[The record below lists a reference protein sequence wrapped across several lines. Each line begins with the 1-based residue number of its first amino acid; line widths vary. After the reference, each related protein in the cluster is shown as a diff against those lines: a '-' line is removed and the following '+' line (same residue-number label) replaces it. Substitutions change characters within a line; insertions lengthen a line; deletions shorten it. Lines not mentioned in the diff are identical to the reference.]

1 MRKEIEN
8 NKISHFFRTS
18 ANFSDFM
25 KQYCMYLHELLM
37 NMDKEKVENAVKC
50 IYAARQCGATIFFAG
65 NGGSAA
71 TASHFAQD
79 LAEIGKKAKAEN
91 FRSLS
96 LTDNVSFITALGND
110 YGYSTVFT
118 GQMMNLFR
126 KGDVL
131 VAISA
136 SGNSPN
142 VVEAAKMA
150 NDMGGTTI
158 GFAGFDGGLLAQLCD
173 HVIHIKTNG
182 GEYGPVEDI
191 HLILDHIITQYLT
204 YQIISL
210 ENK

>member
-1 MRKEIEN
+1 MEKSFRYYGFRAIRARRGKMHKEIES
-8 NKISHFFRTS
+8 NKISHFFSTS

-37 NMDKEKVENAVKC
+37 NIEKEKLENAVKC
-50 IYAARQCGATIFFAG
+50 IYDARQRGATIFFAG

-110 YGYSTVFT
+110 YGYGTVFT

-126 KGDVL
+126 
-131 VAISA
+131 
-136 SGNSPN
+136 
-142 VVEAAKMA
+142 
-150 NDMGGTTI
+150 
-158 GFAGFDGGLLAQLCD
+158 
-173 HVIHIKTNG
+173 
-182 GEYGPVEDI
+182 
-191 HLILDHIITQYLT
+191 
-204 YQIISL
+204 
-210 ENK
+210 